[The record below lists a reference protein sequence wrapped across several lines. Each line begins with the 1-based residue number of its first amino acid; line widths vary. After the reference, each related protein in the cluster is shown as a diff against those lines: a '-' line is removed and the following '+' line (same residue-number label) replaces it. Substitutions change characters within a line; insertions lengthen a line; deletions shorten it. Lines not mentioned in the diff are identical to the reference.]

1 MSALRLDANDRRST
15 VWIKIKA
22 HLTAELDL
30 LRRKNDND
38 YDAVVTAELRGN
50 IARIK
55 ALLAAGGE
63 ANEPEEVL

>member
-1 MSALRLDANDRRST
+1 MASILKLDANDRRSA

-38 YDAVVTAELRGN
+38 YDAVETACLRGQ
-50 IARIK
+50 IAHAK
-55 ALLAAGGE
+55 GMLEAGGAADVE
-63 ANEPEEVL
+63 EPE